1 MAKKWKWMLRIS
13 VFMSLMLGLV
23 GFKQEVWAEVS
34 QTSPQ
39 VAENDRLLEEIKERG
54 VLRFGTASGY
64 APFEFTVLE
73 NGKNKVVG
81 SDIFLAQAIADAIG
95 VRLEIVDM
103 EFGSLIPAMESGS
116 IDIIIAG
123 MSYTPERDK
132 TVDFSHYYNQDN
144 QFFVIKKKDQD
155 RITGADAF
163 KEGGKIGVS
172 DNTLQAT
179 LVSEKI
185 PTANKVTMRKS
196 ADAISALISGQVEAV
211 LLDESVAKA
220 FAAEHED
227 LLAIPS
233 GLDVSADGKSVAV
246 PDNQPQLLAVVND
259 TVDRLVE
266 NGKMDEFLEQSYTL
280 IRENQKDSWLKYWP
294 YFWDGIKVTV
304 IIATFA
310 VAVGVVLGFFLALMR
325 LSDIKILQVVAAS
338 YVEFVRGTPMMV
350 QVLFIFLSLGATF
363 SLSSLWSGMIAVAL
377 NSGAYVCEIFRGGIK
392 AVDKGQ
398 MEAARSLGL
407 SYWATMRKVIF
418 PQSLRSIWPSL
429 GNEFI
434 TLLKDSSIV
443 STIGVAELTFQ
454 TRAVTSLTYKGI
466 VPLVIAMLCYFIMTF
481 LLSRGLSWYEKKIEK
496 KFA

>member
-1 MAKKWKWMLRIS
+1 M
-13 VFMSLMLGLV
+13 
-23 GFKQEVWAEVS
+23 
-34 QTSPQ
+34 
-39 VAENDRLLEEIKERG
+39 
-54 VLRFGTASGY
+54 
-64 APFEFTVLE
+64 
-73 NGKNKVVG
+73 
-81 SDIFLAQAIADAIG
+81 
-95 VRLEIVDM
+95 
-103 EFGSLIPAMESGS
+103 
-116 IDIIIAG
+116 
-123 MSYTPERDK
+123 
-132 TVDFSHYYNQDN
+132 
-144 QFFVIKKKDQD
+144 
-155 RITGADAF
+155 
-163 KEGGKIGVS
+163 
-172 DNTLQAT
+172 
-179 LVSEKI
+179 SEKI

-246 PDNQPQLLAVVND
+246 PNNQPQLLAVVND

-407 SYWATMRKVIF
+407 SYWTTMRKVIF